1 MARQPRSEH
10 IEGLEARGIEVVES
24 PGIEPITGNPD
35 LARIAAEEAFMND
48 FMKIMIFPT
57 TDANASPYATLSVNG
72 ERVIVRRAVK
82 TVVKRKHVEVLARM
96 KETRYSQDLNPNSNG
111 EITTDSVRGHSA
123 LAYPFTVL
131 EDPSPKG
138 GAWLEHILAEAN

>member
-1 MARQPRSEH
+1 MSTSAKNFALLACC
-10 IEGLEARGIEVVES
+10 IFVTGL
-24 PGIEPITGNPD
+24 T
-35 LARIAAEEAFMND
+35 L
-48 FMKIMIFPT
+48 PT